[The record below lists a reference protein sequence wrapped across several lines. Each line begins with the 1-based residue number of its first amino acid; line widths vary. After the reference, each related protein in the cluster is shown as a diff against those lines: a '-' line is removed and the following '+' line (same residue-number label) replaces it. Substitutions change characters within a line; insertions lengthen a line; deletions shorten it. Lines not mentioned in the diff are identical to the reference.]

1 MGLLTKAADM
11 LYSAVSGPE
20 AVGPDTAIQTFIDS
34 FWQHNPSFHCL
45 VLAVPPGSGAAGSDI
60 AEAAAGM
67 LAHFGASRALSGPN
81 CLALIP
87 GDMDRELFSHRFL
100 QSINA
105 QTIFHCGAASSAEA
119 VQALSPYL

>member
-1 MGLLTKAADM
+1 MGLLIKAADM
-11 LYSAVSGPE
+11 LHSTVSGSE
-20 AVGPDTAIQTFIDS
+20 AAGPDTTIQTFIDD

-45 VLAVPPGSGAAGSDI
+45 VLAGPPGSISGSDI

-67 LAHFGASRALSGPN
+67 LAHFGASRALSGPH

-105 QTIFHCGAASSAEA
+105 QTIFHCSAASSAEA